1 MNIAIIA
8 DDAKKQLT
16 AEFCIAY
23 CGILCRHHLC
33 ATSATGKYIADAT
46 GLPIELLMSGLGGS
60 EQIEAKIA
68 YNEVDL
74 FFYFRDTEP
83 RDTFSETEFNL
94 LRMCDIHNVPVATN
108 IATAEAL
115 VMALDKGYLDWREFV
130 NPRSE
135 YNRTHNQRHV

>member
-8 DDAKKQLT
+8 DDAKKELT

-46 GLPIELLMSGLGGS
+46 GLPIELLMSGEDGGS
-60 EQIEAKIA
+60 EQLISRVACDEIDI
-68 YNEVDL
+68 V
-74 FFYFRDTEP
+74 FFLRSPEP
-83 RDTFSETEFNL
+83 EIYARENGNTL
-94 LRMCDIHNVPVATN
+94 LRLCDMHTVPIATN

-115 VMALDKGYLDWREFV
+115 VMALDRGDLSWLEG
-130 NPRSE
+130 
-135 YNRTHNQRHV
+135 RHL